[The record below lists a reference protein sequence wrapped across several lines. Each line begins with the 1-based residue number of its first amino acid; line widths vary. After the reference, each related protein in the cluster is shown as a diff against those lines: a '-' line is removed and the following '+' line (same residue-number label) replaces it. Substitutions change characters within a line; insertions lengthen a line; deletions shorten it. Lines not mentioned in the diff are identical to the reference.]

1 MSIRRLMAT
10 AAGALAIATGTGQ
23 MNSLQ
28 AQNAAADFKADNAF
42 VSQVAAANLMEVR
55 LGQLAASKAQTPA
68 VKDFGNRMV
77 SDHTSLQQLWM
88 AAARKNGAPFNARYT
103 TEQQQEILRLNR
115 LSGPQ
120 FEQAYMDLMVQDHQ
134 KDLNAFQT
142 QGRAARSAEVRDL
155 VERAIPTLQYHYNLA
170 TQVRS
175 QINGGAAVATN
186 QPAQQPTPAGQNSP
200 WENVKKDGSTQP
212 TTQPAQQPTPT
223 QQPAPTTTAG
233 TTPGSTPSPVATTGQ
248 YAISA
253 EEIAFFKQDAK
264 FIREVAA
271 DHLLEQRLGELAA
284 LKAENPSV
292 KQYGRKMV
300 TDHTMMQEKW
310 TSMAT
315 RNGMPITPGIGKNH
329 QAKLN
334 KLQKKSGKAFD
345 KEYMTLEVWNHKD
358 YINYFQREGLGA
370 RSSAVRDMVRRD
382 TPMLMEDFN
391 LAKQLGAQVNADVSA
406 EIRTSSR

>member
-10 AAGALAIATGTGQ
+10 LAGGLAIATGAGQ
-23 MNSLQ
+23 MSSLQ
-28 AQNAAADFKADNAF
+28 AQNASADFKADNAF
-42 VSQVAAANLMEVR
+42 VSQVAAGNLMEVR

-103 TEQQQEILRLNR
+103 TEQQQEILQLNR
-115 LSGPQ
+115 LSGTQ

-142 QGRAARSAEVRDL
+142 QGRAARSSEVRDL

-186 QPAQQPTPAGQNSP
+186 PSQPAQQPAPAGQQSP
-200 WENVKKDGSTQP
+200 WENVKPGSTQP
-212 TTQPAQQPTPT
+212 TTQPAQQPTT
-223 QQPAPTTTAG
+223 TAQQPTTPATPTTAVQ
-233 TTPGSTPSPVATTGQ
+233 TPGQSS
-248 YAISA
+248 AISA
-253 EEIAFFKQDAK
+253 EEIGFFKQDAK

-271 DHLLEQRLGELAA
+271 DHMLEQQLGELAA
-284 LKAENPSV
+284 TKAENPSV

-310 TSMAT
+310 ISMTT
-315 RNGMPITPGIGKNH
+315 RNGMTITPGIGKNH
-329 QAKLN
+329 KAKLT

-345 KEYMTLEVWNHKD
+345 KEYMTLEVRNHRD
-358 YINYFQREGLGA
+358 YINYFQREGMGA
-370 RSSAVRDMVRRD
+370 RSSAVRDMTRRD
-382 TPMLMEDFN
+382 TPMLMEHFN
-391 LAKQLGAQVNADVSA
+391 LGKQLGAQVNADVSA